1 MLTPVSDED
10 RLYDSLWRE
19 KFGEPLPI
27 LGGGDCVRE
36 VLELPVRKSDWP
48 EAA

>member
-1 MLTPVSDED
+1 MLSPLTDED
-10 RLYDSLWRE
+10 RELDALWRE

-27 LGGGDCVRE
+27 MGGGDFVRV
-36 VLELPVRKSDWP
+36 VLGLPPKQQ

>member
-1 MLTPVSDED
+1 MLIEMTEED
-10 RLYDSLWRE
+10 RALDALWRE

-27 LGGGDCVRE
+27 LGAGVVIKAVLGDPQERS
-36 VLELPVRKSDWP
+36 EL

>member
-1 MLTPVSDED
+1 MTEED
-10 RLYDSLWRE
+10 RELDALWRE

-27 LGGGDCVRE
+27 LGGGDFVRE
-36 VLELPVRKSDWP
+36 VLGLPVGEDRP

>member
-1 MLTPVSDED
+1 MLTQMTDED
-10 RLYDSLWRE
+10 RALDALWRE

-27 LGGGDCVRE
+27 LGAAE
-36 VLELPVRKSDWP
+36 VIKTVLGSVQAQLDLD